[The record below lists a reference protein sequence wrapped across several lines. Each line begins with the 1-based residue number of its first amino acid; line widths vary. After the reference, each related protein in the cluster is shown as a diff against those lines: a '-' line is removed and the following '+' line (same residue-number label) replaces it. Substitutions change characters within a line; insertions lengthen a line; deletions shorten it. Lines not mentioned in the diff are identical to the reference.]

1 MESLCKGGEMKKMV
15 QKLNQLTY
23 NEISSDP
30 LKNDYP
36 IRIMQ
41 VGDGNFIRGFIDWM
55 IYELN
60 RKTDF
65 QGNIVSLQAT
75 PRGKTVPKLQQQDN
89 LFTLLLRGIQDGKIV
104 NEKHLVDSIS
114 KSINPYTDWKETLKL
129 AEQEGLEFLFSNT
142 TEAGIK
148 YEKEPFS
155 EVTCPLSFPAKIVSL
170 LYHRFRHFNG
180 DPDKG
185 WTIIPC
191 ELIESNGD
199 ELKKICLQLAKD
211 WELSTDFITWLNAAC
226 TFCNTLVDRIVP
238 GYPTKEDTK
247 LFEEFG
253 YEDELLTVAEPYHLF
268 VIEGPA
274 FVQEKLPFQAAGL
287 NVQFDEVD
295 LYRELKVKLLNAPH
309 TMLASIGLALGI
321 ESVREGME
329 DRLVSSFITGALKE
343 EIRETL
349 PSAGKEKALPFI
361 EQVFDRFANP
371 TIYHRLA
378 DISLNSFAKFQARIW
393 PSLFQYTKDFGHPP
407 KRLVFAF
414 AALLY
419 YFEGVHIN
427 RKYEVKDD
435 LRIIQKFQ
443 AFYNEL
449 NHSLEQ
455 TMQFIET
462 IIMEDFSKSNENIA
476 DIALAVAKEFL
487 FIREVGMQAAL
498 EKIERESAL

>member
-1 MESLCKGGEMKKMV
+1 MKKMRT
-15 QKLNQLTY
+15 KLNKLTY
-23 NEISSDP
+23 NELSSES

-60 RKTDF
+60 RKTNF
-65 QGNIVSLQAT
+65 QGSIVSIQAT

-89 LFTLLLRGIQDGKIV
+89 LFTLQLRGIQDGKIV
-104 NEKHLVDSIS
+104 NEKHIVDSIS
-114 KSINPYTDWKETLKL
+114 KSINPYSDWEETLKL
-129 AEQEGLEFLFSNT
+129 AELEELEFLFSNT
-142 TEAGIK
+142 TEAGIR
-148 YEKEPFS
+148 YEKEQFAQ
-155 EVTCPLSFPAKIVSL
+155 ETCPLSFPAKVVSL
-170 LYHRFRHFNG
+170 LYHRFCHFNG

-191 ELIESNGD
+191 ELIENNGD
-199 ELKKICLQLAKD
+199 ELKRICLQLAKD
-211 WELSTDFITWLNAAC
+211 WALPSNFMTWLNSAC

-268 VIEGPA
+268 VIEGPD
-274 FVQEKLPFQAAGL
+274 FLQVKLPFQAARL
-287 NVQFDEVD
+287 NVQFDKVD

-329 DRLVSSFITGALKE
+329 DKLVSSFVKGALKE

-361 EQVFDRFANP
+361 EQVYDRFANP

-378 DISLNSFAKFQARIW
+378 DISLNSYAKFIARIW
-393 PSLFQYTKDFGHPP
+393 PSLFQYTKEFGHPP

-414 AALLY
+414 AAFLS

-427 RKYEVKDD
+427 RMYEVKDD
-435 LRIIQKFQ
+435 VRIIQKFQ
-443 AFYNEL
+443 AFYNESS
-449 NHSLEQ
+449 HSLEE
-455 TMQFIET
+455 TTQFIET
-462 IIMEDFSKSNENIA
+462 MINEDFSGSNENNA
-476 DIALAVAKEFL
+476 DLVLAVATEFL
-487 FIREVGMQAAL
+487 FIREVGMKAAL
-498 EKIERESAL
+498 EKIERECVL